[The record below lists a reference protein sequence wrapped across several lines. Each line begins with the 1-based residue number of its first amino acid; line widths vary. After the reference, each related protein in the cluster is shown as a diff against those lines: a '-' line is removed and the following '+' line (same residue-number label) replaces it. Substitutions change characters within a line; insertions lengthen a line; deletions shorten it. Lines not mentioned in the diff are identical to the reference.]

1 MSDTATISPVSP
13 VPDAPVQL
21 NIMRHALRIQQ
32 QQAAVLIER
41 NLTPQPAERFRGRAL
56 DGVM

>member
-1 MSDTATISPVSP
+1 